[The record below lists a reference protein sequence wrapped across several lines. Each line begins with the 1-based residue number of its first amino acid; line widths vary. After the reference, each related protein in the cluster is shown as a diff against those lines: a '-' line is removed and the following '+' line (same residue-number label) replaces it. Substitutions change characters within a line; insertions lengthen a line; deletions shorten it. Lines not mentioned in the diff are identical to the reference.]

1 MPQASIPGKLKEY
14 MLLYMEDG
22 GPKRCDRCVMWV
34 SDINRCNI
42 LGPHVEVKPNMIC
55 CLYVYGT
62 PTDSHETQLRTLVT
76 PEEVG
81 LGQGDTS
88 CGNCRYG
95 DGAETCQHPALE
107 SFPIDNEG
115 GCCNAW
121 TPKPG
126 ESARD

>member
-1 MPQASIPGKLKEY
+1 MPQAKLSGKLKAY
-14 MLLYMEDG
+14 QVLYMEDG

-34 SDINRCNI
+34 ADANRCTI
-42 LGPHVEVKPNMIC
+42 LGDTEVKANMIC
-55 CLYVYGT
+55 CLYVYGV
-62 PTDSHETQLRTLVT
+62 PQVSETADIRALVT

-81 LGQGDTS
+81 LGQGDTA

-95 DGAETCQHPALE
+95 DGAPNCQHPALE
-107 SFPIDNEG
+107 PFPIDNEG

-126 ESARD
+126 EPSRD